1 MGGGRGSHGPDDGE
15 TGSQCEV
22 VRSLD
27 FFLSTEGN
35 YWILSQAMFI
45 SEGNKSVKIVSG

>member
-1 MGGGRGSHGPDDGE
+1 MGGASGRHGPDDGE
-15 TGSQCEV
+15 TGSRREA

-45 SEGNKSVKIVSG
+45 FIFI